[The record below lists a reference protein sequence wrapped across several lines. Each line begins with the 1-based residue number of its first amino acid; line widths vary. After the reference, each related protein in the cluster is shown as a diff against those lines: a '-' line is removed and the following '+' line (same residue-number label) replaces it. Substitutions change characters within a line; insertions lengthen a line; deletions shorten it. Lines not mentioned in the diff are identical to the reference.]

1 MSRFWQSTMWRA
13 NAGYFFTS
21 DYPLFV
27 YVTIKLVGM
36 YENMAHLY
44 VASTQRAHV
53 RTYLWA

>member
-1 MSRFWQSTMWRA
+1 MWRA

-21 DYPLFV
+21 DYQLLV

-53 RTYLWA
+53 RTHIWA